1 MGSLKIAGTP
11 RFIINKASIDDAVN
25 LKQYQ
30 ITEILKSLFKTEEN
44 D

>member
-11 RFIINKASIDDAVN
+11 RLIINKASVDNAVS
-25 LKQYQ
+25 LKKEKISQ
-30 ITEILKSLFKTEEN
+30 ILKSLFVNEKN